1 MCGMMR
7 IRSRTRDRV
16 AARRGRTCLVAVF
29 VLALVTGCA
38 TLQNPIRANLSD
50 ANEAVA
56 QCAAWYR
63 AMDQRIDQ
71 AGVRDGGEYRIPGF
85 PYLRT
90 DRFGA
95 SFRIEALAGEDLFQ
109 AWTGRLLRLEAE
121 ARAAELS
128 NLPAGSLEDLAANR
142 AQAGE
147 RTQACAATLA
157 GHDFAVPE
165 RRTLLTARARVPDDY
180 VTWQRALG
188 LYPITRIPF
197 WYGVDGW
204 QKEAAETMRRSK
216 EDMRGP
222 ATLSRYAP
230 PDAAGTQAAK
240 EILAGARRD
249 PLGIPQLSAEQQ
261 EALFAAFA
269 PVIEVETG
277 GGYDRIGALAWGEGK
292 RPVVDT
298 SRPVVYRKLAL
309 TRYGGETLVQLVYL
323 AWFSERPRAKSL
335 DLLAGRLDGI
345 FWRITL
351 STHGDPLVYDTI
363 HPCGCFHMFFP
374 VPGVEPLPPPATGIE
389 WAFVPDRA
397 PKLPDG
403 ARLVLRLA
411 TRTHYLV
418 NMAADGGGAGLTYE
432 FADYDELRSMPAG
445 AGKRRSAFRPDALV
459 PGTER
464 GERVFFWPMGVPS
477 AGAMRQW
484 GHHATAFVGRRH
496 FDDVDLIE
504 RRFRLLP

>member
-1 MCGMMR
+1 
-7 IRSRTRDRV
+7 
-16 AARRGRTCLVAVF
+16 
-29 VLALVTGCA
+29 
-38 TLQNPIRANLSD
+38 
-50 ANEAVA
+50 
-56 QCAAWYR
+56 
-63 AMDQRIDQ
+63 
-71 AGVRDGGEYRIPGF
+71 
-85 PYLRT
+85 
-90 DRFGA
+90 
-95 SFRIEALAGEDLFQ
+95 
-109 AWTGRLLRLEAE
+109 
-121 ARAAELS
+121 
-128 NLPAGSLEDLAANR
+128 
-142 AQAGE
+142 
-147 RTQACAATLA
+147 
-157 GHDFAVPE
+157 
-165 RRTLLTARARVPDDY
+165 
-180 VTWQRALG
+180 
-188 LYPITRIPF
+188 
-197 WYGVDGW
+197 
-204 QKEAAETMRRSK
+204 
-216 EDMRGP
+216 
-222 ATLSRYAP
+222 
-230 PDAAGTQAAK
+230 
-240 EILAGARRD
+240 
-249 PLGIPQLSAEQQ
+249 
-261 EALFAAFA
+261 
-269 PVIEVETG
+269 
-277 GGYDRIGALAWGEGK
+277 
-292 RPVVDT
+292 
-298 SRPVVYRKLAL
+298 VVYRKLAL